1 MADLGPKILPNKKE
15 RWGEIGAFRKKSMF
29 EKSICFQFL
38 GFLEKKIIFWGGSTI
53 LNYVKIL
60 YVSAPCVRYEDQKT
74 STNPNAKTTSSLV
87 KTKYLLPVLL
97 I

>member
-38 GFLEKKIIFWGGSTI
+38 GFLEKKIIILGGSTI

-60 YVSAPCVRYEDQKT
+60 YVSAPCED
-74 STNPNAKTTSSLV
+74 NNDN
-87 KTKYLLPVLL
+87 YLLRRIVVHPNKSSQYD
-97 I
+97 

>member
-1 MADLGPKILPNKKE
+1 MIKMLLTSFLAIYAQPILNG

-38 GFLEKKIIFWGGSTI
+38 GFLEKKIIFLGGSTI

-60 YVSAPCVRYEDQKT
+60 YVSAPCDMQ
-74 STNPNAKTTSSLV
+74 
-87 KTKYLLPVLL
+87 
-97 I
+97 